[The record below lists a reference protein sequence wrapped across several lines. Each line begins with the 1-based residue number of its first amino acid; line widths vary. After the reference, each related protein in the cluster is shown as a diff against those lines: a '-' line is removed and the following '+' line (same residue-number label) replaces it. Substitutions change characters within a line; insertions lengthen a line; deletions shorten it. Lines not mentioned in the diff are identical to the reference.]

1 MLNKFKEFLN
11 SQKKFIGPAI
21 LVILAVLLAAFF
33 YFQQRGVPRQE
44 YRESYRLVPEK
55 ISKSAAIPIFL
66 PPKTDKAK
74 AIENISFE
82 PAIEGKWLVQENKK
96 NILASVLSNALPETE
111 NAVYFRPDSEL
122 NLNRH
127 YSVRLAMAGEVSLSD
142 DFLATEDP
150 EIIGIF
156 PAKDSEAPEL
166 SEITI
171 IFNRPMVPLTTLGYL
186 EEKEVPVEI
195 TPKTP
200 GRFKWITTRN
210 LQFIPETRLQR
221 SSNYQ
226 VKIKSGLI
234 SMDGLEVKGTTNNFY
249 TRKLR
254 YAGLS
259 QGQIIYNQPIAIHFN
274 QPVDLEKIK
283 KEMSLTNVSG
293 QNVSFVAQH
302 AEEEKGAD
310 KPFWSIENW
319 KNLLTR
325 PLSETKSSST
335 KDQALSTILI
345 YKEKDRFGREKL
357 WDFNESYSLKINK
370 AYPLE
375 GDIIL
380 GQTSQTSVNVS
391 GVIENITA
399 TSERTGYARQ
409 NFFDPQGKLLVSFY
423 EEIDLEKSEIRI
435 PKLNTIA
442 YAKDC
447 KDKDQ
452 AFYNPETCEK
462 ADNKKVLEI
471 TFKGQEVGLGETLEI
486 NFERVVN
493 AQSLTINKDP
503 VKVSVV
509 SYPKFKIL
517 KTFPSDNS
525 QDASVRDFII
535 CSNSP
540 LKVPAKEDFKKYL
553 KADLDYTVTYWPA
566 SYLIDY
572 IYSGSNQQ
580 CDLKQFYT
588 SISYGLMPRSRYLL
602 ELNLEDVFGQKASRS
617 LEFATGDIPSAYLNF
632 YHFQKD
638 YSVTSPSKTKLTYAI
653 ENMEYVNIDICKL
666 SAHDFLRYTV
676 KRPKYSDSPE
686 TLTGC
691 QERIAKTI
699 ELPQKFWWKN
709 YFQVDIKDY
718 FEDQLGYYIVT
729 FSHPN
734 YRTSYWVM
742 ENNKWL
748 ERKGQLYERT
758 HLNVTNLGVAE
769 KRIQPETAFYGTGQP
784 LTEKEL
790 NSLRNLY
797 WVTNL
802 ADLTPVS
809 GVKVSLYQGDD
820 LSPAGS
826 FLTNDD
832 GVAETKVVAGLRGAI
847 IANGQDSTVIPQWG
861 AELNWASLAS
871 VAKRIYLYTDKPIY
885 RPGQE
890 VFVKGIMRLG
900 YDGNYEIW
908 RDKKIDFKAYNSRGE
923 EIFGQNLEVSDFGTF
938 DAKILLDN
946 NAPLGSYRVCADQFS
961 CILVDVQE
969 YQASAFQVE
978 MTANKEEYISKD
990 IASLEIQANYY
1001 FGVPLEKS
1009 RINYTFSSQDY
1020 YFDRFPVSGEYF
1032 RVGPERD
1039 YWLPYSYNDRFLF
1052 RGETELEQ
1060 GKAKISSLLDLAKLL
1075 RSDEKPQS
1083 KIIVVDA
1090 TLTNPQGQSVSIQK
1104 SFILHAG
1111 EFYLGISSD
1120 KYFLGKNEEA
1130 KIKIKAVD
1138 VQGAPKRVGNINLN
1152 VYKIDWIYSKRQ
1164 EATGGYGYKWE
1175 KKKELVKQYN
1185 FSTDGQGEYIQPLK
1199 LSKEGEYEIEASA
1212 RDSKENSIVSSY
1224 NIYVWGEGQVS
1235 VRPTEGTDLEVRA
1248 EKTNLKVGEE
1258 ATVIIKS
1265 PYVKA
1270 TALISIERGRIFDYQ
1285 IKEIEGSLSRF
1296 SFKIEKEYVPNVFV
1310 SVLLQSSTP
1319 EVKFGKAEFKVDT
1332 ETKELEISVKANKT
1346 NYLPGEEV
1354 SLDIETKDA
1363 AGSPAESE
1371 LSIAVVDLSVLAL
1384 KGNPKKDPLVF
1395 FYDGFP
1401 LTVSASSNLK
1411 NILVET
1417 EIVKSKGGSGLA
1429 SEAPGKKARG
1439 VFRETAFW
1447 QAVVRTDVL
1456 GKANVRFTLPDNLT
1470 TWQTET
1476 IGLTK
1481 DTKLGVNYQEFM
1493 VRKEL
1498 MIVPIKPRFTV
1509 PGDKFFIGAKIF
1521 NQSQENQKLDLVFES
1536 QTLLL
1541 KDDAAQKQVRVDKGQ
1556 TQTVYFQVQ
1565 SPEQME
1571 SGEHV
1576 FKISAK
1582 SQSLED
1588 TVIQSIK
1595 ITPNNTYETTST
1607 ANYTADKTAKE
1618 YVFLPEEVVREKGS
1632 LTINSSATLAVFLSD
1647 ALNYL
1652 IQYPYGCTEQ
1662 IGSKLNAIAIVK
1674 TGLNLPNLADKF
1686 KLEKVKYNDK
1696 EYSIDEI
1703 VEIGLAQLYD
1713 NQRYDGGFSLWRGGD
1728 SNYHASLQAA
1738 ETLNNLSLAGYNINQ
1753 NSLKRV
1759 ADYLYQQITAK
1770 ERLYNQRDN
1779 IILAAYTLS
1788 QLPDWD
1794 KRENLRKKVI
1804 EIANDD
1810 LFIKENISNASLA
1823 YLAILTTDKKNDFPL
1838 ILKRKIFET
1847 LENRVDIDSR
1857 GAFLE
1862 PNQNLLWYY
1871 YETPVKDT
1879 ALYLKALA
1887 KDKSK
1892 SPILDK
1898 IVRWILNSREKDGA
1912 WGSTNNTLA
1921 AIEAFTD
1928 FLKWKRET
1936 ESNFV
1941 LGLQI
1946 NDNLKDSFHFEPSTI
1961 LNQFRKIIPLKDLKF
1976 GETNT
1981 VVFNKENVNLSANN
1995 FYYDMALKYYLPADQ
2010 IAPRDEGFSIV
2021 REFFRL
2027 DDLENK
2033 NPVSEAKTGDV
2044 LRVRLQIMVP
2054 KSRHFATVED
2064 YIPAGL
2070 EIVNLDLATEQ
2081 KSLRLQEKELNNFEF
2096 RPTFK
2101 ELRDD
2106 RVFLFTEN
2114 LSPGIYEFNY
2124 YVRAIA
2130 KGDFLHL
2137 PALAFEMY
2145 FPENFGRTAGGRF
2158 LVE

>member
-1 MLNKFKEFLN
+1 MLNKLKEFLN
-11 SQKKFIGPAI
+11 NQKKFIGPAI
-21 LVILAVLLAAFF
+21 LVILAVLAVFF
-33 YFQQRGVPRQE
+33 YFQQRGIPKQE

-55 ISKSAAIPIFL
+55 VSKSAAIPVFL

-74 AIENISFE
+74 AMENISFE
-82 PAIEGKWLVQENKK
+82 PEIKGRWLVQESKK
-96 NILASVLSNALPETE
+96 NILASVMSAVAPESE
-111 NAVYFRPDSEL
+111 NAVYFKPDSEL

-150 EIIGIF
+150 EIVGIF
-156 PAKDSEAPEL
+156 PAKDSEASEL

-226 VKIKSGLI
+226 VKIKSGLV

-249 TRKLR
+249 TRNLR

-259 QGQIIYNQPIAIHFN
+259 QGQIIYNQPIAIYFN
-274 QPVDLEKIK
+274 QPVDLEKTK
-283 KEMSLTNVSG
+283 KEISLTNVSG
-293 QNVSFVAQH
+293 QNISFVAQY

-310 KPFWSIENW
+310 KPFWSIETW
-319 KNLLTR
+319 KNLITKS
-325 PLSETKSSST
+325 LSETKSSST

-345 YKEKDRFGREKL
+345 YKEKDRFGREKF

-380 GQTSQTSVNVS
+380 GQTSQTSVNVL
-391 GVIENITA
+391 GVIENIA
-399 TSERTGYARQ
+399 AKSERTNYANQ

-423 EEIDLEKSEIRI
+423 EEVNLEESEIKI
-435 PKLNTIA
+435 PKLDTVA

-452 AFYNPETCEK
+452 IYYNPETCEK

-471 TFKGQEVGLGETLEI
+471 TFKSQEVGLGETLEI
-486 NFERVVN
+486 SFERIVN

-509 SYPKFKIL
+509 SYPKFEIL
-517 KTFPSDNS
+517 KTFPLDND

-540 LKVPAKEDFKKYL
+540 LKVPDKEDFKKYL
-553 KADLDYTVTYWPA
+553 KADLDYIITYWSA
-566 SYLIDY
+566 SYLLDY
-572 IYSGSNQQ
+572 SYSGQK
-580 CDLKQFYT
+580 CDRGQFYT
-588 SISYGLMPRSRYLL
+588 NISYGLMPRSRYLL
-602 ELNLEDVFGQKASRS
+602 ELALEDVFGQKADRS
-617 LEFATGDIPSAYLNF
+617 LEFVTGDIPSAYLNF

-638 YSVTSPSKTKLTYAI
+638 YNVTSSSKTKLTYAV
-653 ENMEYVNIDICKL
+653 ENMEYVNLDICKL
-666 SAHDFLRYTV
+666 SAYGFLGYTV
-676 KRPKYSDSPE
+676 KRPKYFDSPG

-691 QERIAKTI
+691 QERIIKTV

-709 YFQVDIKDY
+709 YLQVDIKDY
-718 FEDQLGYYIVT
+718 FNDPLGFYILT
-729 FSHPN
+729 FSNPN
-734 YRTSYWVM
+734 YQTSYWVM
-742 ENNKWL
+742 ENNKRL
-748 ERKGQLYERT
+748 EKKGQVYERT
-758 HLNVTNLGVAE
+758 FLNVTNLAVGE
-769 KRIQPETAFYGTGQP
+769 KRIQPETAFYGSGQP

-790 NSLRNLY
+790 NQLYNLY
-797 WVTNL
+797 WVSNV
-802 ADLTPVS
+802 ADLTPVN
-809 GVKVSLYQGDD
+809 GAKVSLYQGEA

-832 GVAETKVVAGLRGAI
+832 GVAETKVIANLNGAI
-847 IANGQDSTVIPQWG
+847 VTKGRDSTVVPKWG
-861 AELNWASLAS
+861 NQLNWANSAS

-908 RDKKIDFKAYNSRGE
+908 RDKKISFKAYNSRGE
-923 EIFGQNLEVSDFGTF
+923 EIFGQDLEVSDFGSF
-938 DAKILLDN
+938 DAKILLDS
-946 NAPLGSYRVCADQFS
+946 NAPLGSYRICADQFS

-978 MTANKEEYISKD
+978 MTADKEEYVSKD
-990 IASLEIQANYY
+990 IANLEIQANYY

-1009 RINYTFSSQDY
+1009 KINYTFSSQDY
-1020 YFDRFPVSGEYF
+1020 YFDRFPATGEYF
-1032 RVGPERD
+1032 RIGAERD

-1060 GKAKISSLLDLAKLL
+1060 GKAKISQSLDLAKLL
-1075 RSDEKPQS
+1075 RVDEKPQS

-1090 TLTNPQGQSVSIQK
+1090 TLTNPQGQSVSVQK

-1111 EFYLGISSD
+1111 QFYLGISSD

-1138 VQGAPKRVGNINLN
+1138 VQGTPKRVTDISLN
-1152 VYKIDWIYSKRQ
+1152 VYKIDWIYAKRQ
-1164 EATGGYGYKWE
+1164 EATGGYAYKWE

-1185 FSTDGQGEYIQPLK
+1185 FNTDSQGEYVQALK

-1212 RDSKENSIVSSY
+1212 RDSKDNQIVSSY

-1235 VRPTEGTDLEVRA
+1235 VRPTEGTDLEISA

-1265 PYVKA
+1265 PYEKA

-1285 IKEIEGSLSRF
+1285 IKEIEGSLSKF
-1296 SFKIEKEYVPNVFV
+1296 SFKIEKEYLPNVFV

-1319 EVKFGKAEFKVDT
+1319 EVKFGKVEFKVDT
-1332 ETKELEISVKANKT
+1332 KTKELEILVKANKT
-1346 NYLPGEEV
+1346 HYLPGEEV
-1354 SLDIETKDA
+1354 LLDIETKDA
-1363 AGSPAESE
+1363 AGNPAESE

-1411 NILVET
+1411 NILIEM
-1417 EIVKSKGGSGLA
+1417 EIIKSKGGSGLS
-1429 SEAPGKKARG
+1429 SEALGKKARG
-1439 VFRETAFW
+1439 EFRETAFW
-1447 QAVVRTDVL
+1447 QAAVRTDVS

-1481 DTKLGVNYQEFM
+1481 DTKLGVNYQEFTA
-1493 VRKEL
+1493 RKEL
-1498 MIVPIKPRFTV
+1498 MVVPIKPRFTV
-1509 PGDKFFIGAKIF
+1509 PGDEFFIGAKIF
-1521 NQSQENQKLDLVFES
+1521 NQSQENQKLDLAFES

-1541 KDDAAQKQVRVDKGQ
+1541 KDSSEKEIRVDKGQ
-1556 TQTVYFQVQ
+1556 TQTVYFKVK
-1565 SPEQME
+1565 SPEEIE
-1571 SGEHV
+1571 SGEHQ
-1576 FKISAK
+1576 FQISAK
-1582 SQSLED
+1582 GQSLED
-1588 TVIQSIK
+1588 TVIQQIN
-1595 ITPNNTYETTST
+1595 ITPNTTYETTST

-1618 YVFLPEEVVREKGS
+1618 YVFLPEEVVKEKGF

-1703 VEIGLAQLYD
+1703 VEIGLAQLYG
-1713 NQRYDGGFSLWRGGD
+1713 NQRYDGGFSFWRGGD

-1738 ETLNNLSLAGYNINQ
+1738 ETLNNLSLAGYKINQ

-1759 ADYLYQQITAK
+1759 ADYLYQEITAQ
-1770 ERLYNQRDN
+1770 EHLYSQKDN
-1779 IILAAYTLS
+1779 IILTAYVLS

-1794 KRENLRKKVI
+1794 KRENLKKKVI

-1810 LFIKENISNASLA
+1810 LYIKENISHASLA
-1823 YLAILTTDKKNDFPL
+1823 YLAILMTDKKNDFSSF
-1838 ILKRKIFET
+1838 LKRKIFET

-1857 GAFLE
+1857 GAFIE

-1879 ALYLKALA
+1879 ALYLKALV

-1898 IVRWILNSREKDGA
+1898 IVRWLLNSRDKDLS

-1921 AIEAFTD
+1921 VVEAFTD
-1928 FLKWKRET
+1928 FLKWKGET
-1936 ESNFV
+1936 KSNFV
-1941 LGLQI
+1941 LGLQV
-1946 NDNLKDSFHFEPSTI
+1946 NDNPQDSFHFEPLTI
-1961 LNQFRKIIPLKDLKF
+1961 LDQFKKIIPLKSLKF

-1981 VVFNKENVNLSANN
+1981 VLFDKENVNLAANN
-1995 FYYDMALKYYLPADQ
+1995 FYYDMALKYYLPASQ
-2010 IAPRDEGFSIV
+2010 IPPRDEGFSIV

-2027 DDLENK
+2027 EDQENK
-2033 NPVSEAKTGDV
+2033 NPVLNANTGDV

-2081 KSLRLQEKELNNFEF
+2081 KSLRLQEKELNNFEL

-2106 RVFLFTEN
+2106 RVFLFTEV

-2130 KGDFLHL
+2130 KGDFIHL
-2137 PALAFEMY
+2137 PALAYEMY

-2158 LVE
+2158 LVQ

>member
-1 MLNKFKEFLN
+1 MLNKLKEFLN
-11 SQKKFIGPAI
+11 SQKRFIGPAF
-21 LVILAVLLAAFF
+21 LVILAVLAAFF
-33 YFQQRGVPRQE
+33 YFQQKGVPKQE

-55 ISKSAAIPIFL
+55 ISKSAAIPVFL
-66 PPKTDKAK
+66 PPKINKAE
-74 AIENISFE
+74 AIKNISFE
-82 PAIEGKWLVQENKK
+82 PEIEGKWLGQENKK

-111 NAVYFRPDSEL
+111 NVVYFKPSSEL

-156 PAKDSEAPEL
+156 PEKDSEAPEL

-171 IFNRPMVPLTTLGYL
+171 IFNRPMMPLTTLGYL

-195 TPKTP
+195 TPETP

-210 LQFIPETRLQR
+210 LQFIPDPRLQR

-226 VKIKSGLI
+226 IKVKSGLV
-234 SMDGLEVKGTTNNFY
+234 SLDGLEVKGTTNNFS

-254 YAGLS
+254 YVDIS
-259 QGQIIYNQPIAIHFN
+259 KEQILYNQPIAVRFN
-274 QPVDLEKIK
+274 QPVDLERTE
-283 KEMSLTNVSG
+283 KEISLTDASG
-293 QNVSFVAQH
+293 RNISFIAQYQ
-302 AEEEKGAD
+302 EQEKD
-310 KPFWSIENW
+310 KSESFWSIERW
-319 KNLLTR
+319 KDLLTK
-325 PLSETKSSST
+325 PLSGTKSSSAE
-335 KDQALSTILI
+335 DQALSTILI
-345 YKEKDRFGREKL
+345 YKEKDRFNREKL

-380 GQTSQTSVNVS
+380 GEASQTSVSVS
-391 GVIENITA
+391 GVIESVA
-399 TSERTGYARQ
+399 AKSERTSYAKQ
-409 NFFDPQGKLLVSFY
+409 DFFDPQGKLLVSFY
-423 EEIDLEKSEIRI
+423 EEIDLGKSEIKI
-435 PKLNTIA
+435 PKLETIA

-447 KDKDQ
+447 KDENQ
-452 AFYNPETCEK
+452 AFYNFQTCEK
-462 ADNKKVLEI
+462 SDNKKVLEI
-471 TFKGQEVGLGETLEI
+471 TFKSQEVGLGEALEI
-486 NFERVVN
+486 SFEKVVN
-493 AQSLTINKDP
+493 AQGLTINKDP
-503 VKVSVV
+503 VKVSIV
-509 SYPKFKIL
+509 SYPKFEIL
-517 KTFPSDNS
+517 KTSPSNND
-525 QDASVRDFII
+525 QGASVMDFII

-540 LKVPAKEDFKKYL
+540 LKVPEKEDFKKYL
-553 KADLDYTVTYWPA
+553 KADLDYVVTYWPA
-566 SYLIDY
+566 SYLVDY
-572 IYSGSNQQ
+572 IYSGSNQK
-580 CDLKQFYT
+580 CDLGQFYT
-588 SISYGLMPRSRYLL
+588 NISYGLMPRSRYLL
-602 ELNLEDVFGQKASRS
+602 ELSLEDVFGQKTDRS
-617 LEFATGDIPSAYLNF
+617 LELATGDIPSAYLNF

-638 YSVTSPSKTKLTYAI
+638 YNVTSPSKTKLTYAT
-653 ENMEYVNIDICKL
+653 ENMEYVNLDICKL
-666 SAHDFLRYTV
+666 SAYDFLYYTV
-676 KRPKYSDSPE
+676 KRPKYFDPPE
-686 TLTGC
+686 TIASC
-691 QERIAKTI
+691 QKRITKTI

-709 YFQVDIKDY
+709 YFQVDVKDY
-718 FEDQLGYYIVT
+718 LEDPLGFYILT
-729 FSHPN
+729 FSNPN
-734 YRTSYWVM
+734 YRNSYWVT

-748 ERKGQLYERT
+748 ERKGLVYERT
-758 HLNVTNLGVAE
+758 YLNVTNLAVGE
-769 KRIQPETAFYGTGQP
+769 KRIQPETAFYGANQA

-790 NSLRNLY
+790 SSLRNLY
-797 WVTNL
+797 WVTNV
-802 ADLTPVS
+802 ADLSPVAEA
-809 GVKVSLYQGDD
+809 KVSLYQGEN

-826 FLTNDD
+826 FLTNNN
-832 GVAETKVVAGLRGAI
+832 GVAETKVVANLNGAI
-847 IANGQDSTVIPQWG
+847 ITKDYDSTIIPKWDDQ
-861 AELNWASLAS
+861 LNWANAAS
-871 VAKRIYLYTDKPIY
+871 VAKKIYLYTDKPIY
-885 RPGQE
+885 GPGQE
-890 VFVKGIMRLG
+890 VFIKGIMRLG
-900 YDGNYEIW
+900 YDGNYEIY
-908 RDKKIDFKAYNSRGE
+908 RDKKINLKAYNSRGE
-923 EIFGQNLEVSDFGTF
+923 EIFGQDLEVSDFGSFNT
-938 DAKILLDN
+938 KILLDS
-946 NAPLGSYRVCADQFS
+946 NAPLGSYRICADQFS

-969 YQASAFQVE
+969 YQASAFQVQ
-978 MTANKEEYISKD
+978 MTADKEEYVSKD
-990 IASLEIQANYY
+990 IANLAIEANYY

-1009 RINYTFSSQDY
+1009 KIDYTFSSQNY
-1020 YFDRFPVSGEYF
+1020 YFDRFPSSGEYF
-1032 RVGPERD
+1032 KVGPEID
-1039 YWLPYSYNDRFLF
+1039 YWQPYSYNDRFLF
-1052 RGETELEQ
+1052 RGGTELEQ
-1060 GKAKISSLLDLAKLL
+1060 GKAKISESLDMAKLL
-1075 RSDEKPQS
+1075 RADEKPQS

-1111 EFYLGISSD
+1111 QFYLGISPD

-1138 VQGAPKRVGNINLN
+1138 VQGAPKRVSNINLN

-1164 EATGGYGYKWE
+1164 EATGGYSYKWE
-1175 KKKELVKQYN
+1175 KKKEQVLQYG
-1185 FSTDGQGEYIQPLK
+1185 FDTDNNGEYSQSLK

-1224 NIYVWGEGQVS
+1224 GIYVWGKGQVS
-1235 VRPTEGTDLEVRA
+1235 VRPTEGTDLEITT
-1248 EKTNLKVGEE
+1248 EKTNLRVGEE
-1258 ATVIIKS
+1258 ATIIIKS
-1265 PYVKA
+1265 PYEKVKA
-1270 TALISIERGRIFDYQ
+1270 LIAIERGRIFDYQ

-1332 ETKELEISVKANKT
+1332 ETKELNISVKANKT

-1354 SLDIETKDA
+1354 SLDIETKDI
-1363 AGSPAESE
+1363 AGNPVESE
-1371 LSIAVVDLSVLAL
+1371 VSVAVVDLSVLAL
-1384 KGNPKKDPLVF
+1384 KGNLKKDPLVF

-1411 NILVET
+1411 NILVEK

-1429 SEAPGKKARG
+1429 SEALGKKARG
-1439 VFRETAFW
+1439 EFRETAFW
-1447 QAVVRTDVL
+1447 QAVVRTDSS
-1456 GKANVRFTLPDNLT
+1456 GKANVKFTLPDNLT

-1481 DTKLGVNYQEFM
+1481 DTKLGVNYQEF
-1493 VRKEL
+1493 VARKEL

-1509 PGDKFFIGAKIF
+1509 PGDEFFIGAKIF
-1521 NQSQENQKLDLVFES
+1521 NQSQENQKLDLSFES

-1541 KDDAAQKQVRVDKGQ
+1541 KDNAQKQIRVDKGQ

-1565 SPEQME
+1565 SPEQIE

-1595 ITPNNTYETTST
+1595 ITPNNTYETVST
-1607 ANYTADKTAKE
+1607 ANYTADKTVKE
-1618 YVFLPEEVVREKGS
+1618 YVFLPEEVVKEKGS

-1662 IGSKLNAIAIVK
+1662 IGSRLNAIAIVK

-1686 KLEKVKYNDK
+1686 KLEKVRYNGK

-1713 NQRYDGGFSLWRGGD
+1713 NQRYDGGFSLWKGGD
-1728 SNYHASLQAA
+1728 SSYYASLQAA
-1738 ETLNNLSLAGYNINQ
+1738 ETLNNLSLAGYKINQ

-1759 ADYLYQQITAK
+1759 ADYLNQEITTK
-1770 ERLYNQRDN
+1770 NYLYDNKDN

-1788 QLPDWD
+1788 QLPDWNL
-1794 KRENLRKKVI
+1794 RENLKRKVI
-1804 EIANDD
+1804 DIASDD
-1810 LFIKENISNASLA
+1810 LFIKEKISNSSLA
-1823 YLAILTTDKKNDFPL
+1823 YLAIMTTNKNSGFSSA
-1838 ILKRKIFET
+1838 LKRKIFET
-1847 LENRVDIDSR
+1847 LNNRVDIDSR

-1862 PNQNLLWYY
+1862 PNQNMLWYY

-1898 IVRWILNSREKDGA
+1898 IVRWILNSREKDLS

-1921 AIEAFTD
+1921 VVEAFTD

-1946 NDNLKDSFHFEPSTI
+1946 NDGPEDSFHFEPSTI
-1961 LNQFRKIIPLKDLKF
+1961 LDQFKKIVSLKDLRF
-1976 GETNT
+1976 NETNT
-1981 VVFNKENVNLSANN
+1981 VVFNKENVNLAANN
-1995 FYYDMALKYYLPADQ
+1995 FYYDMALRYYLPADQ

-2027 DDLENK
+2027 DDIENK
-2033 NPVSEAKTGDV
+2033 NPVLNAKTGDV

-2081 KSLRLQEKELNNFEF
+2081 KSLRLQETELINFEF
-2096 RPTFK
+2096 KPTFK

-2114 LSPGIYEFNY
+2114 LSPGIYEFDY

-2130 KGDFLHL
+2130 KGNFIHL

-2145 FPENFGRTAGGRF
+2145 FPENFGRTASGHF
-2158 LVE
+2158 LVQ